1 MDVSMRML
9 DLGTVDSTVTILRW
23 LAEVGQL
30 VRRGQPVLEVET
42 DKSIMELE
50 SSVTGTLR
58 SIAVPAGAEAA
69 TGQILA
75 SFAVENESRVEVAS
89 ASTPVNVVSVAAGES
104 DLSRLRPGAGATI
117 VA

>member
-1 MDVSMRML
+1 MSFALRMP
-9 DLGTVDSTVTILRW
+9 DFGTVDSTVTVLRW

-42 DKSIMELE
+42 DKSIMEVE

-58 SIAVPAGAEAA
+58 TIAVPAGAEAA

-75 SFAVENESRVEVAS
+75 SFAVEHEQAAEVA
-89 ASTPVNVVSVAAGES
+89 PVCAPANA
-104 DLSRLRPGAGATI
+104 RLGRQPGRSWT
-117 VA
+117 